1 MVTKTY
7 TIILKEGDK
16 TTLTRKNDGFNAIEL
31 LGVLQMAKN
40 DIINQIKGIVEADID
55 FVERKVVID
64 ENEKTEKTEE

>member
-1 MVTKTY
+1 MITKTY
-7 TIILKEGDK
+7 TIILKEGDT

-31 LGVLQMAKN
+31 LGVLQIAKN

-64 ENEKTEKTEE
+64 ENEKTEKTEK

>member
-1 MVTKTY
+1 MITKTY
-7 TIILKEGDK
+7 TIILKEGDT

-40 DIINQIKGIVEADID
+40 DIIDQIKGIVEADID

-64 ENEKTEKTEE
+64 ENEKTEKTEK